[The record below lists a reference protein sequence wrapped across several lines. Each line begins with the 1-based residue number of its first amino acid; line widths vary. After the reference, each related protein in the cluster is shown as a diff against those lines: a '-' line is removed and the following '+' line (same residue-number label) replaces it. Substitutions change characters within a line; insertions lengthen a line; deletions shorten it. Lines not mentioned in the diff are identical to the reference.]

1 MQGGPE
7 HGADP
12 ERRQNGYRNCHAA
25 LMLDMDISVET
36 EYLHNGRGKTK
47 RLFSHGKGPRV
58 VMFAVGVTA

>member
-36 EYLHNGRGKTK
+36 EYLRSGRGKTK
-47 RLFSHGKGPRV
+47 RLFSHGKGP
-58 VMFAVGVTA
+58 